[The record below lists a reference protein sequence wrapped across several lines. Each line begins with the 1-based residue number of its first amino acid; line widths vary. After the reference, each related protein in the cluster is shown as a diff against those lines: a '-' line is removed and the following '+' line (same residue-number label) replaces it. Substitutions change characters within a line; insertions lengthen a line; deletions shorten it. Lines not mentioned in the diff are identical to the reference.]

1 MADTTSTTAT
11 NRRTDPTALLEV
23 WRSAQLVWRLL
34 LDPRVPLFPKLIMG
48 LIVLYVVSPLDVI
61 PEAVFLL
68 VGTLDD
74 LAILFLGTRLFIHL
88 CPPDIVMEHRRAIA
102 GGSTTATKKD
112 YVDGTYRVVD
122 EDNV

>member
-1 MADTTSTTAT
+1 MADTTTKTAT
-11 NRRTDPTALLEV
+11 HRGADPTMLAEV
-23 WRSAQLVWRLL
+23 WRSAQLVWRLM
-34 LDPRVPLFPKLIMG
+34 LDSRVPLFPKLILG
-48 LIVLYVVSPLDVI
+48 LIILYVVSPLDVI

-74 LAILFLGTRLFIHL
+74 LAVLFLGTRLFIHL
-88 CPPDIVMEHRRAIA
+88 CPPDVVMEHRRAIA
-102 GGSTTATKKD
+102 GGSTTTTKKD